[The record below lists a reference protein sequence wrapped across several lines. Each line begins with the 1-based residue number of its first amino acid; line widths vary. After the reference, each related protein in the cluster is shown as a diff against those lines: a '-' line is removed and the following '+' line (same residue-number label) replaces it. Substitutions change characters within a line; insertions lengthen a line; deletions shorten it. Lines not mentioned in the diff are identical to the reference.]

1 MLKKS
6 LWLIILFYLV
16 LPLSANGQRKP
27 VTIEGKSIL
36 PLRIL
41 TRPFSNIYIQKD
53 TSGAT
58 IQENVPA
65 FQPFFVY
72 TRPSSEDLESQ
83 KGWYEVGQN
92 NRGGVLGWMRTK
104 DVFEWKQTMCL
115 AFTHPEGRSPVLMFA
130 NHGPLVD
137 LTMAGEKDRTK
148 AVEKL
153 YGTIDSG
160 QIPEGFPIRSIEPKR
175 AVDISTQFYLLPIL
189 AFEELEI
196 GGREGR
202 LLQLAAATAS
212 GPDARV
218 ATDISQNR
226 NYRIEATMDS
236 AQADKKLYSRM
247 EMDVVFVS
255 DTTVSMRP
263 YIKATLDVIK
273 QVAKNLGQTLLHPTL
288 YGSAF
293 GGIEIR

>member
-1 MLKKS
+1 
-6 LWLIILFYLV
+6 
-16 LPLSANGQRKP
+16 
-27 VTIEGKSIL
+27 
-36 PLRIL
+36 
-41 TRPFSNIYIQKD
+41 
-53 TSGAT
+53 
-58 IQENVPA
+58 
-65 FQPFFVY
+65 
-72 TRPSSEDLESQ
+72 
-83 KGWYEVGQN
+83 
-92 NRGGVLGWMRTK
+92 MRTK

-273 QVAKNLGQTLLHPTL
+273 QVAKNLGADPATSNALRFGIWGYRDPVDLIPGIGYTTYNYTSDLLPAEDFVNVLSQVAVTKIDSDDYAEDVFSGINDAIVNTNWTAGAMRFIVLLGDAPGHDLGHKYNASGHSAQTLRLL
-288 YGSAF
+288 A
-293 GGIEIR
+293 